1 MCCVLV
7 VASNV
12 KRYPRNRKSIDD
24 LPVLGI
30 RVTIEKM
37 YLADAKKDWI
47 DSRKQ
52 NAIVDCRL
60 QLATSQVPS
69 PNKANVFIIHRSSFI
84 SKNNNKSQKAGTMPS
99 KRLRHI
105 LKRLEHPVSS
115 HDTTT
120 SSDPNCDTS
129 ENADQ
134 DNVLGNKVVDHWMDS
149 SRILLQ
155 AIESRKFK
163 RQRCTS
169 IQQSQPQQQQ
179 TTTSTPATVR
189 QTDADHSTFQSII
202 SNKDT
207 KNDDSNNN
215 NNIINSVHELRKVY
229 LYGLQTVSKLQDLRD
244 APDAILPGN
253 FCDKEQLAHS

>member
-7 VASNV
+7 VVSNV
-12 KRYPRNRKSIDD
+12 KRYPRNRKSSDD

-30 RVTIEKM
+30 RVTQRILRTLKRIGLIHESK
-37 YLADAKKDWI
+37 
-47 DSRKQ
+47 
-52 NAIVDCRL
+52 
-60 QLATSQVPS
+60 TSLVNCSWQR
-69 PNKANVFIIHRSSFI
+69 PNKATVIIIHRSSFI
-84 SKNNNKSQKAGTMPS
+84 SKNNNKSQNAATMPS

-105 LKRLEHPVSS
+105 LKKLEHPVSS
-115 HDTTT
+115 HETTT
-120 SSDPNCDTS
+120 TFSDPNCDTS

-179 TTTSTPATVR
+179 TTTSTPATVH
-189 QTDADHSTFQSII
+189 QTDADHSTFQSLI
-202 SNKDT
+202 SNNDT

-215 NNIINSVHELRKVY
+215 NNVINSVHELRKVY

>member
-1 MCCVLV
+1 
-7 VASNV
+7 
-12 KRYPRNRKSIDD
+12 
-24 LPVLGI
+24 
-30 RVTIEKM
+30 
-37 YLADAKKDWI
+37 
-47 DSRKQ
+47 
-52 NAIVDCRL
+52 
-60 QLATSQVPS
+60 
-69 PNKANVFIIHRSSFI
+69 
-84 SKNNNKSQKAGTMPS
+84 MPS

-105 LKRLEHPVSS
+105 LKKLEHPVSS
-115 HDTTT
+115 HETTT
-120 SSDPNCDTS
+120 TFSDPNCDTS

-202 SNKDT
+202 SNNDT
-207 KNDDSNNN
+207 KNDNNN
-215 NNIINSVHELRKVY
+215 NINIINSVHELRKVY